1 MQETPVDMR
10 DGLKAIHPTLMKT
23 TGKPNPDSVGLHNGR
38 WTKLEHENFLIGL
51 ALYGREWKK
60 VAAQIKTR
68 TSAQVM
74 VQLCLLFVVVISS
87 HTPVLLTDP

>member
-1 MQETPVDMR
+1 MEPSASDIR
-10 DGLKAIHPTLMKT
+10 DGLKSIHPTLMKT
-23 TGKPNPDSVGLHNGR
+23 TGKPNPDAGGLHNGR

-68 TSAQVM
+68 TSAQVRD
-74 VQLCLLFVVVISS
+74 LLRLSLRSCLPCPSS
-87 HTPVLLTDP
+87 FDG